1 MLGGDLATLEQAR
14 PLVTPPLSHG
24 VPHLP
29 PLATLEQLAFFLGG
43 TALLPGAAAS
53 PTQGH
58 THGTC

>member
-14 PLVTPPLSHG
+14 PLVTPPSHG